1 MDNAPW
7 HNRLTNDTMPPK
19 RSWWKEYIIQW
30 LNAHNINVPVKAVKA
45 ELLEIA
51 MKNLLEKRYE
61 IDEVAKNYNVDILR
75 LKEEITYEKLPLSRK
90 QILRVQRR
98 SKSTSKTVSVRPNV
112 IVDLMY
118 HPFTASQLAYLSR
131 EETLQK
137 RIDRERDDT
146 MKKLKKC
153 MSEITDLAKIPL
165 TLPLYKSYSDRL
177 RSCLTQSYM
186 TIIPLID
193 QIRALRELKMV
204 QSIRKKLKKH
214 KLMLRATDKS
224 GVLHIGRQIDYER
237 KAAEYRQTTGAYEE
251 LTSNPFNDII
261 CQVARLLKQL
271 QSMKKI
277 TEW

>member
-1 MDNAPW
+1 MIGGRPECPRFRDDLA
-7 HNRLTNDTMPPK
+7 TG
-19 RSWWKEYIIQW
+19 
-30 LNAHNINVPVKAVKA
+30 INVVKVKLDVAVT
-45 ELLEIA
+45 
-51 MKNLLEKRYE
+51 
-61 IDEVAKNYNVDILR
+61 DEDDDVDDDLDR
-75 LKEEITYEKLPLSRK
+75 LIYD
-90 QILRVQRR
+90 QIQVFF
-98 SKSTSKTVSVRPNV
+98 P
-112 IVDLMY
+112 
-118 HPFTASQLAYLSR
+118 

-204 QSIRKKLKKH
+204 QSIRKKLKRH
-214 KLMLRATDKS
+214 KLILGETDKS